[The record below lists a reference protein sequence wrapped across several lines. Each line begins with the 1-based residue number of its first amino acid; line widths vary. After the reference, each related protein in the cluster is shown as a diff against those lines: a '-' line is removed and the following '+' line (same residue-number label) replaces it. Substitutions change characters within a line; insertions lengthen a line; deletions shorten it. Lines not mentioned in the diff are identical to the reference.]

1 MTRSL
6 LFCLLSAV
14 LAGCGSSAP
23 PPKGPAVYKAGGT
36 VTFKG
41 QPVEGATVTFL
52 STDGKLGAYA
62 TTDAA
67 GKFALTTHS
76 AGDGAPAG
84 DYMVAVTKMEAP
96 KGGQGSGSP
105 ETGDYRPPAE
115 NQPPPKNL
123 LPVKY
128 ASPSP
133 MGLKATIK
141 PEGPNDIPLD
151 LM

>member
-1 MTRSL
+1 MSRVL
-6 LFCLLSAV
+6 LLCVLSFA
-14 LAGCGSSAP
+14 LAGCGGSAP
-23 PPKGPAVYKAGGT
+23 VPKGPPVYKAGGT
-36 VTFKG
+36 VTLKG

-52 STDGKLGAYA
+52 STDGKLGSYA

-123 LPVKY
+123 LPAKY

-133 MGLKATIK
+133 TGLKATITAD
-141 PEGPNDIPLD
+141 GPNDFPLE
-151 LM
+151 LQ

>member
-1 MTRSL
+1 MIRTLLLCGFSL
-6 LFCLLSAV
+6 L
-14 LAGCGSSAP
+14 LAGCGGGAP
-23 PPKGPAVYKAGGT
+23 APKGPAVFKAGGT
-36 VTFKG
+36 VTHKG

-52 STDGKLGAYA
+52 SNDGKLGSYA

-67 GKFALTTHS
+67 GKFVLTTHS
-76 AGDGAPAG
+76 SGDGAPAAE
-84 DYMVAVTKMEAP
+84 YMVGVTKMEAP

-123 LPVKY
+123 LPAKY

-133 MGLKATIK
+133 MGLKATVK
-141 PEGPNDIPLD
+141 PEGPNEFQFD